1 MKIKFSTNNA
11 AFKDP
16 SGMKLWDDMYKEK
29 EVTRILEIIIDKVNG
44 GHRKDVIMDINGN
57 KIGEWSL

>member
-1 MKIKFSTNNA
+1 MKIKFNTNNA

-16 SGMKLWDDMYKEK
+16 DGVKSWDDLYKER

-44 GHRKDVIMDINGN
+44 GHRKGVIIDINGN